1 MFSNGH
7 DDAHVRISVAMLR
20 DTKPIFHLQL
30 LTLIH
35 ERLIRLTGKE
45 TQMEAG
51 LTDYL
56 GSCLKVII
64 NDLGQCTVTGTL
76 TEESYLGKQ
85 K

>member
-1 MFSNGH
+1 MLSNGH
-7 DDAHVRISVAMLR
+7 DDARVRISVAMLR
-20 DTKPIFHLQL
+20 DTKPIFQL